1 MQKQKLYFNILTFEF
16 PSENKT
22 FYFSKDDIGKSHK
35 IHKTLFPKEIDSI
48 FPGLSNN
55 GTDFI
60 YTTFTSDN
68 EEFKPLEVNFSY
80 EYEDLIYRDYNR
92 KINHYFRRE
101 KNKIVKV
108 GFIKENQVWIFSK
121 QLSTNQFDVY
131 LKFSMKVQLKTV
143 SKYPEL

>member
-1 MQKQKLYFNILTFEF
+1 MRKQKLYFLILTFEF

-80 EYEDLIYRDYNR
+80 ENEDLIKRYYNR
-92 KINHYFRRE
+92 KINHYFRRV
-101 KNKIVKV
+101 KFKIVKV
-108 GFIKENQVWIFSK
+108 GFIKENQVWFFSYL
-121 QLSTNQFDVY
+121 LSTNQYDLY
-131 LKFSMKVQLKTV
+131 IKF
-143 SKYPEL
+143 